1 METNCLK
8 EFQGTNKNY
17 KRERQDTRLIKRIWA
32 QLGSRKLFSNKKDF
46 WNVKETCCY
55 GRKQ

>member
-1 METNCLK
+1 METNCLN

-17 KRERQDTRLIKRIWA
+17 KRERQDTRLINRIWA

-46 WNVKETCCY
+46 WNVKGTCY